1 MLFNRIVEEA
11 PKQGPTS
18 RLEAQPANA
27 QSLSI
32 IGPNLVMQGD
42 LQGADDLHVGGQV
55 NGNIRCRCLTL
66 ERGGRIIGNIVAEE
80 IVVRGVIRGI
90 VRGRSVT
97 LEDTARVDGEIYH
110 TLLAVEPGAAFE
122 GMSRRRENP
131 MQCVGEEVLASAA
144 EVGADP
150 ISLKYLIRPLLAL
163 RDADRGDP
171 VAWAKELSLAAGCH
185 DSEVL
190 SEAAKRLTAGNGQCP
205 SISEIVE
212 ECERIDLEIG
222 GQKSLSAAMYRTYAL
237 GAREWTASWGP
248 LPGQRGCRLRRDE
261 QDAQWREIIRF
272 IHSVL
277 MAGKWAEQPADV
289 VGVKILQRLEQNS
302 GSPVEAT
309 WIPRR
314 VRTEFGIPTTPKA
327 METARAQL
335 ESIEAAAPDAAEPN
349 GSWQPSDVTA
359 A

>member
-1 MLFNRIVEEA
+1 MLFNRIVEEV

-18 RLEAQPANA
+18 RLETQPANA
-27 QSLSI
+27 QNLSI
-32 IGPNLVMQGD
+32 IGPTLIMQGD

-90 VRGRSVT
+90 VHARSVT
-97 LEDTARVDGEIYH
+97 LQDTARVDGEIYH

-122 GMSRRRENP
+122 GISRRRENP
-131 MQCVGEEVLASAA
+131 MQCIDEEVLASAA
-144 EVGADP
+144 EAGADP

-163 RDADRGDP
+163 RNADGGDP
-171 VAWAKELSLAAGCH
+171 VAWAKQLSLAAGCH

-190 SEAAKRLTAGNGQCP
+190 SEAAKRLTAGNGRCP
-205 SISEIVE
+205 SIEEVVE

-222 GQKSLSAAMYRTYAL
+222 GQKSLSAAMYRMYAL
-237 GAREWTASWGP
+237 GAREWNAGWGP

-261 QDAQWREIIRF
+261 QDAQWREVIKF
-272 IHSVL
+272 VHGVL
-277 MAGKWAEQPADV
+277 MAGTWAEQPADV

-302 GSPVEAT
+302 GFPIEPT

-314 VRTEFGIPTTPKA
+314 VRTEFGIPTTAKG
-327 METARAQL
+327 MEAARSQL
-335 ESIEAAAPDAAEPN
+335 ECIEAGASEATEPN